1 MSKGVEFHYMAR
13 VPVGDGRYRAVIAAP
28 PYVNV
33 RDQIFGKFTQNSITS
48 TVLAA
53 VMHDYYSV
61 GAEEQRH
68 MAENT
73 IALCEL
79 LYEQQQLSSTN

>member
-53 VMHDYYSV
+53 VMWDYYSV
-61 GAEEQRH
+61 GAEEQRR

-73 IALCEL
+73 IAMCEM
-79 LYEQQQLSSTN
+79 LYSQQEIAND